1 MNSPLEQN
9 LKQIIRDIPDYPQK
23 GILFKDLTPILKQP
37 ILCQA
42 ITQALVEPVKS
53 LQIDVV
59 AGIESRGFWFGMLI
73 AQALQVPFVPIRKKG
88 KLPHATVA
96 LDYSLEYGTATIE
109 IHRDAIHEGQ
119 NVLIHDDLLA
129 TGGTAAASADL
140 VKKLNGKVAAFS
152 FVAQLGFLH
161 GKQKLENYSP
171 NVFSLCNY

>member
-1 MNSPLEQN
+1 MNSSLEQN
-9 LKQIIRDIPDYPQK
+9 LKQIIRDIPDYPQP

-37 ILCQA
+37 ALCHA
-42 ITQALVEPVKS
+42 ITQELVEQVKS

-59 AGIESRGFWFGMLI
+59 AGIESRGFWFGMLM
-73 AQALQVPFVPIRKKG
+73 AQALQVPFVPVRKKG
-88 KLPHATVA
+88 KLPYSTVA

-109 IHRDAIHEGQ
+109 IHSDAIQEGQ

-152 FVAQLGFLH
+152 FIVQLGFLN

-171 NVFSLCNY
+171 NVLSLCSY